1 MPKKPSKKKAIQVN
15 QEHVYS
21 LTYEGRQLC
30 LALKNGL
37 INPSNFSDK
46 INSKNLGDTK
56 MESSKPTEQSEIT
69 HCHFCKLQLFGLVY
83 TCSMCN
89 EIVHMACCFNWLTWR
104 SKQKETLLCLKCGI
118 PQNKKG
124 NTKDS
129 LKKDLLKRF
138 LRTHFLDLK
147 FQIQTSRMIRKI
159 TMEQLEQ
166 ILDSYLRQ
174 INADGLDFFSYIT
187 TQFKGFHNTK
197 QVMHL
202 YLIRKVDGKCV
213 LISDNTLASYNF
225 SPFDFCLRKTG
236 DGVYKFIPVY
246 EVLAQTGKIHIINN
260 KNSSTYY
267 PKELNQAQINN
278 SVITLL
284 L

>member
-1 MPKKPSKKKAIQVN
+1 MPKKSSKKIQVN

-37 INPSNFSDK
+37 IDDSYFTTQ
-46 INSKNLGDTK
+46 IVSKKLGDTK
-56 MESSKPTEQSEIT
+56 MGGSEPTEQTEID
-69 HCHFCKLQLFGLVY
+69 HCQFCKLQLFGLVY

-89 EIVHMACCFNWLTWR
+89 KIFHMACCYT
-104 SKQKETLLCLKCGI
+104 KTKKTLCLKCGI
-118 PQNKKG
+118 PDENDVKQKE
-124 NTKDS
+124 
-129 LKKDLLKRF
+129 LLKRF

-166 ILDSYLRQ
+166 ILDSYSEQ
-174 INADGLDFFSYIT
+174 IVTDGLDFFSYIT
-187 TQFKGFHNTK
+187 TEFKGFHNTK
-197 QVMHL
+197 HVRHL

-225 SPFDFCLRKTG
+225 SPFDFFLHKIE
-236 DGVYKFIPVY
+236 DDVYKFIPVY
-246 EVLAQTGKIHIINN
+246 EVLAQTGHFHIKNTE
-260 KNSSTYY
+260 NSSTYY
-267 PKELNQAQINN
+267 PKELNQIQINN

-284 L
+284 QSK